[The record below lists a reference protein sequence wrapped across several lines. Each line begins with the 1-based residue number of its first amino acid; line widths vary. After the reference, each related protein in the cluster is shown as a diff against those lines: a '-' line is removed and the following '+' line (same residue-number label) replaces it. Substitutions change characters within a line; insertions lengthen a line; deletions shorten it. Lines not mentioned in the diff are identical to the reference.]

1 MVDGS
6 ERPNAVLLNAEAMTN
21 LDISGLATLHEV
33 QQILKAQGVHLSL
46 ARVTGQTLD
55 LLQRSSMLGEI
66 KPPLVFSSV
75 RSGSVLIA
83 TGCASRKTRRPGRGY
98 KRKCLTMPCSSR
110 PSSASCSLDEAVDC
124 MAWAD

>member
-1 MVDGS
+1 MDGS

-66 KPPLVFSSV
+66 KPPLVF
-75 RSGSVLIA
+75 RLRCAPGSVPIA
-83 TGCASRKTRRPGRGY
+83 TGCASRKDSPPRPR
-98 KRKCLTMPCSSR
+98 LQAEMPDH
-110 PSSASCSLDEAVDC
+110 AL
-124 MAWAD
+124 